1 MKKYDRL
8 IFVSNSD
15 TCRGP
20 MAEAI
25 LKSKFLLS
33 ELEVESR
40 GLVVLFPEPV
50 NQKAEAILASHGL
63 TMKDHTAKMLEKLQG
78 EGHIYGLDVDPIESA
93 KTKKRLEEKGFGP
106 DILTV
111 KLENFANIDKVA
123 EEAGKFDFVL
133 ADLGV
138 SSMQIDNPDRGFTF
152 KAEGPL
158 DLRMNPEKGISAAER
173 LRDIPKKS
181 LPAC

>member
-50 NQKAEAILASHGL
+50 NQKAEAIPASHGL
-63 TMKDHTAKMLEKLQG
+63 TMKDHTAKMLEQEDFDERTLILVMEDALKQRIFQEHENVQNTWQLS
-78 EGHIYGLDVDPIESA
+78 EYIKEETDVTEPVGGS
-93 KTKKRLEEKGFGP
+93 
-106 DILTV
+106 
-111 KLENFANIDKVA
+111 
-123 EEAGKFDFVL
+123 L
-133 ADLGV
+133 ADYGACYELLDCMI
-138 SSMQIDNPDRGFTF
+138 SSLVVVLN
-152 KAEGPL
+152 EEEL
-158 DLRMNPEKGISAAER
+158 L
-173 LRDIPKKS
+173 
-181 LPAC
+181 C

>member
-40 GLVVLFPEPV
+40 GLVVLFQEPV

-63 TMKDHTAKMLEKLQG
+63 TMKDHTAKMLEQEDFDERTLILVMEDALKQRIFQEHENVQNTWQLS
-78 EGHIYGLDVDPIESA
+78 EYIKEETDVTEPVGGS
-93 KTKKRLEEKGFGP
+93 
-106 DILTV
+106 
-111 KLENFANIDKVA
+111 
-123 EEAGKFDFVL
+123 L
-133 ADLGV
+133 ADYGACYELLDCMI
-138 SSMQIDNPDRGFTF
+138 SSLVVVLN
-152 KAEGPL
+152 EEEL
-158 DLRMNPEKGISAAER
+158 L
-173 LRDIPKKS
+173 
-181 LPAC
+181 C

>member
-63 TMKDHTAKMLEKLQG
+63 TMKDHTAKMLEQEDFDERTLILVMEDALKQRIFQEHENVQNTWQLS
-78 EGHIYGLDVDPIESA
+78 EYINEETDVTEPVGGS
-93 KTKKRLEEKGFGP
+93 
-106 DILTV
+106 
-111 KLENFANIDKVA
+111 
-123 EEAGKFDFVL
+123 L
-133 ADLGV
+133 ADYGACYELLDCMI
-138 SSMQIDNPDRGFTF
+138 SSLVVVLN
-152 KAEGPL
+152 EEEL
-158 DLRMNPEKGISAAER
+158 L
-173 LRDIPKKS
+173 
-181 LPAC
+181 C

>member
-63 TMKDHTAKMLEKLQG
+63 TMKDHTAKMLEQEDFDERTLILVMEDALKQRIFQEHENVQNTWQLS
-78 EGHIYGLDVDPIESA
+78 EYIKEETDVTEPVGGS
-93 KTKKRLEEKGFGP
+93 
-106 DILTV
+106 
-111 KLENFANIDKVA
+111 
-123 EEAGKFDFVL
+123 L
-133 ADLGV
+133 ADYEACYELLDCMI
-138 SSMQIDNPDRGFTF
+138 SSLVVVLN
-152 KAEGPL
+152 EEEL
-158 DLRMNPEKGISAAER
+158 L
-173 LRDIPKKS
+173 
-181 LPAC
+181 C

>member
-63 TMKDHTAKMLEKLQG
+63 TMKDHTVKMLEQEDFDERTLILVMEDALKQRIFQEHENVQNTWQLS
-78 EGHIYGLDVDPIESA
+78 EYIKEETDVTEPVGGS
-93 KTKKRLEEKGFGP
+93 
-106 DILTV
+106 
-111 KLENFANIDKVA
+111 
-123 EEAGKFDFVL
+123 L
-133 ADLGV
+133 ADYGACYELLDCMI
-138 SSMQIDNPDRGFTF
+138 SSLVVVLN
-152 KAEGPL
+152 EEEL
-158 DLRMNPEKGISAAER
+158 L
-173 LRDIPKKS
+173 
-181 LPAC
+181 C

>member
-63 TMKDHTAKMLEKLQG
+63 TMKDHTAKMLEQEDFDERTLILVMEDALKQRIFQEHENVQNTWQLS
-78 EGHIYGLDVDPIESA
+78 EYIKEEIDVTEPVGGS
-93 KTKKRLEEKGFGP
+93 
-106 DILTV
+106 
-111 KLENFANIDKVA
+111 
-123 EEAGKFDFVL
+123 L
-133 ADLGV
+133 ADYGACYELLDCMI
-138 SSMQIDNPDRGFTF
+138 SSLVVVLN
-152 KAEGPL
+152 EEEL
-158 DLRMNPEKGISAAER
+158 L
-173 LRDIPKKS
+173 
-181 LPAC
+181 C

>member
-63 TMKDHTAKMLEKLQG
+63 TMKDHTAKMLEQEDFDERTLILVMEDALKQRIFQEHENVQNTWQLSEYIKEETDVTEPVG
-78 EGHIYGLDVDPIESA
+78 GSLADYGACYELRDCMISSLDVV
-93 KTKKRLEEKGFGP
+93 LNEEE
-106 DILTV
+106 L
-111 KLENFANIDKVA
+111 
-123 EEAGKFDFVL
+123 
-133 ADLGV
+133 
-138 SSMQIDNPDRGFTF
+138 Q
-152 KAEGPL
+152 
-158 DLRMNPEKGISAAER
+158 
-173 LRDIPKKS
+173 
-181 LPAC
+181 C

>member
-63 TMKDHTAKMLEKLQG
+63 TLKDHTAKMLEQEDFDERTLILVMEDALKQRIFQEHENVQNTWQLS
-78 EGHIYGLDVDPIESA
+78 EYIKEETDVTEPVGGS
-93 KTKKRLEEKGFGP
+93 
-106 DILTV
+106 
-111 KLENFANIDKVA
+111 
-123 EEAGKFDFVL
+123 L
-133 ADLGV
+133 ADYGACYELLDCMI
-138 SSMQIDNPDRGFTF
+138 SSLVVVLN
-152 KAEGPL
+152 EEEL
-158 DLRMNPEKGISAAER
+158 L
-173 LRDIPKKS
+173 
-181 LPAC
+181 C

>member
-40 GLVVLFPEPV
+40 GLVVLFPEPD

-63 TMKDHTAKMLEKLQG
+63 TMKDHTAKMLEQEDFDERTLILVMEDALKQRIFQEHENVQNTWQLS
-78 EGHIYGLDVDPIESA
+78 EYIKEETDVTEPVGGS
-93 KTKKRLEEKGFGP
+93 
-106 DILTV
+106 
-111 KLENFANIDKVA
+111 
-123 EEAGKFDFVL
+123 L
-133 ADLGV
+133 ADYGACYELLDCMI
-138 SSMQIDNPDRGFTF
+138 SSLVVVLN
-152 KAEGPL
+152 EEEL
-158 DLRMNPEKGISAAER
+158 L
-173 LRDIPKKS
+173 
-181 LPAC
+181 C

>member
-63 TMKDHTAKMLEKLQG
+63 TMKDHTAKMLDQEDFDERTLILVMEDALTQRIFQEHENVQNTWQLSEYIKEETDVTEPVGGSLAD
-78 EGHIYGLDVDPIESA
+78 YGACYELLDCMISSLVVVLNEEELLCEHLDVTTA
-93 KTKKRLEEKGFGP
+93 VT
-106 DILTV
+106 
-111 KLENFANIDKVA
+111 N
-123 EEAGKFDFVL
+123 
-133 ADLGV
+133 
-138 SSMQIDNPDRGFTF
+138 
-152 KAEGPL
+152 
-158 DLRMNPEKGISAAER
+158 
-173 LRDIPKKS
+173 
-181 LPAC
+181 

>member
-15 TCRGP
+15 TCSGP

-63 TMKDHTAKMLEKLQG
+63 TMKDHTAKMLEQEDFDERTLILVMEDALKQRIFQEHENVQNTWQLS
-78 EGHIYGLDVDPIESA
+78 EYIKEETDVTEPVGGS
-93 KTKKRLEEKGFGP
+93 
-106 DILTV
+106 
-111 KLENFANIDKVA
+111 
-123 EEAGKFDFVL
+123 L
-133 ADLGV
+133 ADYGACYELLDCMI
-138 SSMQIDNPDRGFTF
+138 SSLVVVLN
-152 KAEGPL
+152 EEEL
-158 DLRMNPEKGISAAER
+158 L
-173 LRDIPKKS
+173 
-181 LPAC
+181 C

>member
-25 LKSKFLLS
+25 LKNKFLLS

-63 TMKDHTAKMLEKLQG
+63 TMKDHTAKMLEQEDFDERTLILVMEDALKQRIFQEHENVQNTWQLS
-78 EGHIYGLDVDPIESA
+78 EYIKEETDVTEPVGGS
-93 KTKKRLEEKGFGP
+93 
-106 DILTV
+106 
-111 KLENFANIDKVA
+111 
-123 EEAGKFDFVL
+123 L
-133 ADLGV
+133 ADYGACYELLDCMI
-138 SSMQIDNPDRGFTF
+138 SSLVVVLN
-152 KAEGPL
+152 EEEL
-158 DLRMNPEKGISAAER
+158 L
-173 LRDIPKKS
+173 
-181 LPAC
+181 C

>member
-63 TMKDHTAKMLEKLQG
+63 TMKDHTAKMLEQEDFDERTLILVMEDALKQRIFQEHENVQSTWQLS
-78 EGHIYGLDVDPIESA
+78 EYIKEETDVTEPVGGS
-93 KTKKRLEEKGFGP
+93 
-106 DILTV
+106 
-111 KLENFANIDKVA
+111 
-123 EEAGKFDFVL
+123 L
-133 ADLGV
+133 ADYGACYELLDCMI
-138 SSMQIDNPDRGFTF
+138 SSLVVVLN
-152 KAEGPL
+152 EEEL
-158 DLRMNPEKGISAAER
+158 L
-173 LRDIPKKS
+173 
-181 LPAC
+181 C

>member
-63 TMKDHTAKMLEKLQG
+63 TMKDHTARMLEQEDFDERTLILVMEDALKQRIFQEHENVQNTWQLS
-78 EGHIYGLDVDPIESA
+78 EYIKEETDVTEPVGGS
-93 KTKKRLEEKGFGP
+93 
-106 DILTV
+106 
-111 KLENFANIDKVA
+111 
-123 EEAGKFDFVL
+123 L
-133 ADLGV
+133 ADYGACYELLDCMI
-138 SSMQIDNPDRGFTF
+138 SSLVVVLN
-152 KAEGPL
+152 EEEL
-158 DLRMNPEKGISAAER
+158 L
-173 LRDIPKKS
+173 
-181 LPAC
+181 C

>member
-63 TMKDHTAKMLEKLQG
+63 TMKDHTLILVMEDALKQRIFQEHENVQNTWQLSEYIK
-78 EGHIYGLDVDPIESA
+78 EETDVTEPVGGS
-93 KTKKRLEEKGFGP
+93 
-106 DILTV
+106 
-111 KLENFANIDKVA
+111 
-123 EEAGKFDFVL
+123 L
-133 ADLGV
+133 ADYGACYELLDCMI
-138 SSMQIDNPDRGFTF
+138 SSLVVVLN
-152 KAEGPL
+152 EEEL
-158 DLRMNPEKGISAAER
+158 L
-173 LRDIPKKS
+173 
-181 LPAC
+181 C

>member
-63 TMKDHTAKMLEKLQG
+63 TMKDHTAKMLEQEDFDERTLILVMEDALKQRIFQEHENVQNTWKLS
-78 EGHIYGLDVDPIESA
+78 EYIKEETDVTEPVGGS
-93 KTKKRLEEKGFGP
+93 
-106 DILTV
+106 
-111 KLENFANIDKVA
+111 
-123 EEAGKFDFVL
+123 L
-133 ADLGV
+133 ADYGACYELLD
-138 SSMQIDNPDRGFTF
+138 SM
-152 KAEGPL
+152 
-158 DLRMNPEKGISAAER
+158 ISNLVVVLNEEE
-173 LRDIPKKS
+173 L
-181 LPAC
+181 LC

>member
-40 GLVVLFPEPV
+40 GLVVLFPAPGSC
-50 NQKAEAILASHGL
+50 KKISR
-63 TMKDHTAKMLEKLQG
+63 
-78 EGHIYGLDVDPIESA
+78 YGRPG
-93 KTKKRLEEKGFGP
+93 R
-106 DILTV
+106 
-111 KLENFANIDKVA
+111 
-123 EEAGKFDFVL
+123 AGGDD
-133 ADLGV
+133 ADLGSV
-138 SSMQIDNPDRGFTF
+138 YSER
-152 KAEGPL
+152 EGS
-158 DLRMNPEKGISAAER
+158 LR
-173 LRDIPKKS
+173 KKQW
-181 LPAC
+181 

>member
-63 TMKDHTAKMLEKLQG
+63 TMKDHTAKMLEQEDFDERTLILVMEDALKQRIFQEHENVQNTWLLSEYIQ
-78 EGHIYGLDVDPIESA
+78 
-93 KTKKRLEEKGFGP
+93 EE
-106 DILTV
+106 TV
-111 KLENFANIDKVA
+111 VTEPV
-123 EEAGKFDFVL
+123 GGSL
-133 ADLGV
+133 ADYGACYELLD
-138 SSMQIDNPDRGFTF
+138 SMI
-152 KAEGPL
+152 
-158 DLRMNPEKGISAAER
+158 ISLVVVLNEEE
-173 LRDIPKKS
+173 L
-181 LPAC
+181 LC

>member
-50 NQKAEAILASHGL
+50 NQKAEAILARA
-63 TMKDHTAKMLEKLQG
+63 DHERSYG
-78 EGHIYGLDVDPIESA
+78 ED
-93 KTKKRLEEKGFGP
+93 
-106 DILTV
+106 
-111 KLENFANIDKVA
+111 
-123 EEAGKFDFVL
+123 AGTGRF
-133 ADLGV
+133 
-138 SSMQIDNPDRGFTF
+138 
-152 KAEGPL
+152 
-158 DLRMNPEKGISAAER
+158 
-173 LRDIPKKS
+173 
-181 LPAC
+181 

>member
-40 GLVVLFPEPV
+40 GLVVLFPEP
-50 NQKAEAILASHGL
+50 
-63 TMKDHTAKMLEKLQG
+63 
-78 EGHIYGLDVDPIESA
+78 
-93 KTKKRLEEKGFGP
+93 
-106 DILTV
+106 
-111 KLENFANIDKVA
+111 
-123 EEAGKFDFVL
+123 
-133 ADLGV
+133 
-138 SSMQIDNPDRGFTF
+138 
-152 KAEGPL
+152 
-158 DLRMNPEKGISAAER
+158 
-173 LRDIPKKS
+173 
-181 LPAC
+181 

>member
-63 TMKDHTAKMLEKLQG
+63 TMKDHTAKMPEQEDFDERTLILVMEDALKQRIFQEHENVQNTWQLS
-78 EGHIYGLDVDPIESA
+78 EYIKEETDVTEPVGGS
-93 KTKKRLEEKGFGP
+93 
-106 DILTV
+106 
-111 KLENFANIDKVA
+111 
-123 EEAGKFDFVL
+123 L
-133 ADLGV
+133 ADYGACYELLDCMI
-138 SSMQIDNPDRGFTF
+138 SSLVVVLN
-152 KAEGPL
+152 EEEL
-158 DLRMNPEKGISAAER
+158 L
-173 LRDIPKKS
+173 
-181 LPAC
+181 C

>member
-50 NQKAEAILASHGL
+50 NQKTEAILASHGL
-63 TMKDHTAKMLEKLQG
+63 TMKDHTAKMLEQEDFDERTLILVMEDALKQRIFQEHENVQNTWQLS
-78 EGHIYGLDVDPIESA
+78 EYIKEETDVTEPVGGS
-93 KTKKRLEEKGFGP
+93 
-106 DILTV
+106 
-111 KLENFANIDKVA
+111 
-123 EEAGKFDFVL
+123 L
-133 ADLGV
+133 ADYGACYELLDCMI
-138 SSMQIDNPDRGFTF
+138 SSLVVVLN
-152 KAEGPL
+152 EEEL
-158 DLRMNPEKGISAAER
+158 L
-173 LRDIPKKS
+173 
-181 LPAC
+181 C

>member
-63 TMKDHTAKMLEKLQG
+63 TMKDHTAKMLEQEDFDERTLILVMEDALKQRIFQEHENVQNTWQLS
-78 EGHIYGLDVDPIESA
+78 EYIKEETDVTEPVGGS
-93 KTKKRLEEKGFGP
+93 
-106 DILTV
+106 
-111 KLENFANIDKVA
+111 
-123 EEAGKFDFVL
+123 L
-133 ADLGV
+133 ADYVACYELLDCMI
-138 SSMQIDNPDRGFTF
+138 SSLVVVLN
-152 KAEGPL
+152 EEEL
-158 DLRMNPEKGISAAER
+158 L
-173 LRDIPKKS
+173 
-181 LPAC
+181 C

>member
-8 IFVSNSD
+8 IFVCNSD

-63 TMKDHTAKMLEKLQG
+63 TMKDHTAKMLEQEDFDERTLILVMEDALKQRIFQEHENVQNTWQLS
-78 EGHIYGLDVDPIESA
+78 EYIKEETDVTEPVGGS
-93 KTKKRLEEKGFGP
+93 
-106 DILTV
+106 
-111 KLENFANIDKVA
+111 
-123 EEAGKFDFVL
+123 L
-133 ADLGV
+133 ADYGACYELLDSMI
-138 SSMQIDNPDRGFTF
+138 SSLVVVLN
-152 KAEGPL
+152 EEEL
-158 DLRMNPEKGISAAER
+158 L
-173 LRDIPKKS
+173 
-181 LPAC
+181 C

>member
-8 IFVSNSD
+8 IFVSNSV

-63 TMKDHTAKMLEKLQG
+63 TMKDHTAKMLEQEDFDERTLILVMEDALKQRIFQEHENVQNTWQLS
-78 EGHIYGLDVDPIESA
+78 EYIKEETDVTEPVGGS
-93 KTKKRLEEKGFGP
+93 
-106 DILTV
+106 
-111 KLENFANIDKVA
+111 
-123 EEAGKFDFVL
+123 L
-133 ADLGV
+133 ADYGACYELLDCMI
-138 SSMQIDNPDRGFTF
+138 SSLVVVLN
-152 KAEGPL
+152 EEEL
-158 DLRMNPEKGISAAER
+158 L
-173 LRDIPKKS
+173 
-181 LPAC
+181 C

>member
-8 IFVSNSD
+8 IFASNSD

-63 TMKDHTAKMLEKLQG
+63 TMKDHTAKMLEQEDFDERTLILVMEDALKQRIFQEHENVQNTWQLS
-78 EGHIYGLDVDPIESA
+78 EYIKEETDVTEPVGGS
-93 KTKKRLEEKGFGP
+93 
-106 DILTV
+106 
-111 KLENFANIDKVA
+111 
-123 EEAGKFDFVL
+123 L
-133 ADLGV
+133 ADYGACYELLDCMI
-138 SSMQIDNPDRGFTF
+138 SSLVVVLN
-152 KAEGPL
+152 EEEL
-158 DLRMNPEKGISAAER
+158 L
-173 LRDIPKKS
+173 
-181 LPAC
+181 C

>member
-40 GLVVLFPEPV
+40 GLVVHFPEPV

-63 TMKDHTAKMLEKLQG
+63 TMKDHTAKMLEQEDFDERTLILVMEDALKQRIFQEHENVQNTWQLS
-78 EGHIYGLDVDPIESA
+78 EYIKEETDVTEPVGGS
-93 KTKKRLEEKGFGP
+93 
-106 DILTV
+106 
-111 KLENFANIDKVA
+111 
-123 EEAGKFDFVL
+123 L
-133 ADLGV
+133 ADYGACYELLDSMI
-138 SSMQIDNPDRGFTF
+138 SSLVVVLN
-152 KAEGPL
+152 EEEL
-158 DLRMNPEKGISAAER
+158 L
-173 LRDIPKKS
+173 
-181 LPAC
+181 C

>member
-40 GLVVLFPEPV
+40 GLVVLFQEPV
-50 NQKAEAILASHGL
+50 NQKAEAILAIHGL
-63 TMKDHTAKMLEKLQG
+63 TMKDHTAKMLEQEDFDERTLILVMEDALKQRIFQEHENVQNTWQLS
-78 EGHIYGLDVDPIESA
+78 EYIKEETDVTEPVGGS
-93 KTKKRLEEKGFGP
+93 
-106 DILTV
+106 
-111 KLENFANIDKVA
+111 
-123 EEAGKFDFVL
+123 L
-133 ADLGV
+133 ADYGACYELLDCMI
-138 SSMQIDNPDRGFTF
+138 SSLVVVLN
-152 KAEGPL
+152 EEEL
-158 DLRMNPEKGISAAER
+158 L
-173 LRDIPKKS
+173 
-181 LPAC
+181 C